1 MTGMNVLNKTNKTNK
16 PNESTG
22 QNEPN
27 EPNDQNEPNEPNEPN
42 ELSEKNRVD
51 RMNRMKEFDERGG
64 GGERAARADGDLA
77 ELDVVV
83 VGGGAAGLS
92 AALTLARARRT
103 VLVIDSGEPRNASA
117 SGVHGLLG
125 REGVPPAELVR
136 TGREEV
142 GRYGGLIVPDTVTGT
157 RRDGDR
163 IVVETAGGRS
173 HRARHLLVASGLVDE
188 LPAVPGLRERWGR
201 DVLHCPYCHGWEVR
215 DEPVGVLASGPRAV
229 HQALLLR
236 QWTPD
241 VTLFL
246 HTADDPDEEQW
257 EQLAARGVAVVD
269 GEVTGL
275 VIEDDRLCGVRLASG
290 RRVPLKA
297 LALTPRFLARGEVL
311 SGLGVTA
318 VEHPM
323 GVGRYVEADARGATG
338 VRGVWVAGNVAD
350 LMASVAV
357 AAASGTQAA
366 MAINAELMAADTAA
380 AVSARRSAARAP
392 RVFAPAAESAVGER
406 VLGERRHGFESL
418 LGGDRGGAG

>member
-1 MTGMNVLNKTNKTNK
+1 MNETN
-16 PNESTG
+16 
-22 QNEPN
+22 
-27 EPNDQNEPNEPNEPN
+27 
-42 ELSEKNRVD
+42 
-51 RMNRMKEFDERGG
+51 ER
-64 GGERAARADGDLA
+64 DLA

-103 VLVIDSGEPRNASA
+103 VLVIDSGEPRNAPA
-117 SGVHGLLG
+117 AGVHGLLG
-125 REGVPPAELVR
+125 REGTPPGELLR
-136 TGREEV
+136 RGREEV
-142 GRYGGLIVPDTVTGT
+142 GRYGGTVVPDTVTRA
-157 RRDGDR
+157 RREGGHF
-163 IVVETAGGRS
+163 VVETASGRR

-215 DEPVGVLASGPRAV
+215 DEPVGVLASGPAAV
-229 HQALLLR
+229 HQALLFR

-257 EQLAARGVAVVD
+257 EQLAARGIAVVD

-275 VIEDDRLCGVRLASG
+275 AVEDDRLRGVRLASG
-290 RRVPLKA
+290 RRVPVAA
-297 LALTPRFLARGEVL
+297 LVVGPRFEARGDLL
-311 SGLGVTA
+311 SGLGVAT

-323 GVGRYVEADARGATG
+323 GVGRYVECDARGATG
-338 VRGVWVAGNVAD
+338 VEGVWAAGNVSD

-366 MAINAELMAADTAA
+366 MAINAELVAAGTAA
-380 AVSARRSAARAP
+380 AVAAHRSAARSPQA
-392 RVFAPAAESAVGER
+392 FGAAAEAAACER
-406 VLGERRHGFESL
+406 VLGERRHGLESA
-418 LGGDRGGAG
+418 LGRDHRRTAE

>member
-1 MTGMNVLNKTNKTNK
+1 MDGMNPVFGAGTVHGT
-16 PNESTG
+16 
-22 QNEPN
+22 
-27 EPNDQNEPNEPNEPN
+27 
-42 ELSEKNRVD
+42 
-51 RMNRMKEFDERGG
+51 
-64 GGERAARADGDLA
+64 GERDLA
-77 ELDVVV
+77 EPDVVV

-103 VLVIDSGEPRNASA
+103 VLVIDSGEPRNAPA
-117 SGVHGLLG
+117 TGVHGLLG
-125 REGVPPAELVR
+125 REGMPPGELVR

-142 GRYGGLIVPDTVTGT
+142 SRYGGLIVPDTVTGT
-157 RRDGDR
+157 RRDGGR

-215 DEPVGVLASGPRAV
+215 DEPVGVLASGPKAV
-229 HQALLLR
+229 HQALLFR
-236 QWTPD
+236 QWTPY
-241 VTLFL
+241 VTLLL

-275 VIEDDRLCGVRLASG
+275 SVEDDRLSGVRLASG
-290 RRVPLKA
+290 RRVPLRA
-297 LALTPRFLARGEVL
+297 LAVAPRFLARGDVL
-311 SGLGVTA
+311 SGLGVKT

-323 GVGRYVEADARGATG
+323 GVGRYVEAGAQGATG
-338 VRGVWVAGNVAD
+338 VEGVWVAGNVAD

-366 MAINAELMAADTAA
+366 MAINAELVAADTAA
-380 AVSARRSAARAP
+380 AVWAGRSAARAP
-392 RVFAPAAESAVGER
+392 RVFAAPAESAVGER
-406 VLGERRHGFESL
+406 VLGERRHGLESL
-418 LGGDRGGAG
+418 IGGGGGRAG